1 MTGGSGGGPLPDSL
15 PDPLLDPLFTTAE
28 AAAAFAPSR
37 RLQGM
42 LDFEAALARAEVRAG
57 VIPAAAAG
65 PIAAACDAS
74 LYDLAALGAEAA
86 LAGNTAIPMVK
97 HLTRRVA
104 ETDADAARFVHWGAT
119 SQDAMDSGLVLQLRD
134 FLRGLDGDLSRLAD
148 ALADLARRHRDTPV
162 VARTWLQHALPTTFG
177 LKAATWLDAVGRDRA
192 RIAAARGRLALQ
204 FGGAAGTL
212 AALGDRGM
220 AVAEALADELD
231 LPLPALPWH
240 ATRDRVLELATALGL
255 LAGTLG
261 TIGRDLSLL
270 MQVEVAEAFEPAAP
284 GRGGSST
291 MPHKR
296 NPVAAAVMLQAAVR
310 APGLVGGLLAGMVQE
325 HERGLGGWHAEWQ
338 ALPDLCRIVAGSAR
352 HAATAVAGLEID
364 AARMRANLDLTHG
377 AIMAEAVTMALGE
390 RLGRMAAHGRVSEA
404 TKRAAAAGRPL
415 RTVLAE
421 DSVIAGALDADAL
434 DRLFDPLGYVGS
446 AGDFIDRALAAHG
459 KAKET
464 QP

>member
-1 MTGGSGGGPLPDSL
+1 MTGGPGG
-15 PDPLLDPLFTTAE
+15 DPLLDPLFATAE
-28 AAAAFAPSR
+28 AVAAFSPAR
-37 RLQGM
+37 RLQAM

-57 VIPAAAAG
+57 VIPADAAG

-74 LYDLAALGAEAA
+74 LYDLSALGAEAA

-104 ETDADAARFVHWGAT
+104 DADAEAARYVHWGAT
-119 SQDAMDSGLVLQLRD
+119 SQDAMDTGLVLQLRD
-134 FLRGLDGDLSRLAD
+134 FLGGLDDDLSRLAE
-148 ALADLARRHRDTPV
+148 ALAGLARRHRDTPT

-177 LKAATWLDAVGRDRA
+177 LKAAVWLDAIGRDRE
-192 RIAAARGRLALQ
+192 RIGAARGRLALQ

-296 NPVAAAVMLQAAVR
+296 NPVAAAVMIQAAVR

-338 ALPDLCRIVAGSAR
+338 ALPELCRIVAGSAR
-352 HAATAVAGLEID
+352 HASGAVDGLEVD
-364 AARMRANLDLTHG
+364 AGRMRANLDLTHG
-377 AIMAEAVTMALGE
+377 AIMAEAVTMALGA
-390 RLGRMAAHGRVSEA
+390 RLGRMAAHGKVADA
-404 TKRAAAAGRPL
+404 TRRAAESGRPL
-415 RTVLAE
+415 RAVLGE
-421 DSVIAGALDADAL
+421 DPDVTAALEGAAL
-434 DRLFDPLGYVGS
+434 DRLFDPSGYVGS
-446 AGDFIDRALAAHG
+446 AGIFIDRALAAYERSRE
-459 KAKET
+459 AR
-464 QP
+464 P